1 MFARSVSRALYLYF
15 TEEGEV
21 RVRFLEDGIQ
31 RVVKAEGE
39 LIGRVLDPDPD
50 PAFFLIADPDPAFFL
65 IVLDPDPAFLI
76 ADPGSSS
83 ESRVF
88 LMTKNCEKNY
98 IYIFI
103 SARGPKDF
111 LTIFSF

>member
-39 LIGRVLDPDPD
+39 LIGRVVDPDTDPD
-50 PAFFLIADPDPAFFL
+50 PAFFLIADPGSSIFPNCGS
-65 IVLDPDPAFLI
+65 
-76 ADPGSSS
+76 GSSS
-83 ESRVF
+83 ESRV
-88 LMTKNCEKNY
+88 LMTKN
-98 IYIFI
+98 
-103 SARGPKDF
+103 
-111 LTIFSF
+111 